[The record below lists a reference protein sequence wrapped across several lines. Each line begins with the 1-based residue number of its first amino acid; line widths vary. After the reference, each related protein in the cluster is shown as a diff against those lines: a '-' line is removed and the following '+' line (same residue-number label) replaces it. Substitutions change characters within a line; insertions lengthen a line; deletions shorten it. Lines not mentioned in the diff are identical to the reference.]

1 VRPGNIL
8 YLICLSDES
17 LLSLGDIFQNAPV
30 LEWAAMMC
38 QERIRLV
45 ADYRETT
52 RTYADFVRKLTDLVG
67 LGIETEVDVLR
78 RSCRLAWEAAEKA
91 RLALFRHEAD
101 HSCNR
106 SDFHTSA
113 AAAGFRQG

>member
-1 VRPGNIL
+1 ML
-8 YLICLSDES
+8 
-17 LLSLGDIFQNAPV
+17 
-30 LEWAAMMC
+30 C

-52 RTYADFVRKLTDLVG
+52 RAYADIVRKMTDLVG
-67 LGIETEVDVLR
+67 LGIESEVDLLR
-78 RSCRLAWEAAEKA
+78 RTCRLSWDAAEKA

-106 SDFHTSA
+106 VDFRPSATSA
-113 AAAGFRQG
+113 GPPYA

>member
-1 VRPGNIL
+1 
-8 YLICLSDES
+8 
-17 LLSLGDIFQNAPV
+17 
-30 LEWAAMMC
+30 MMC

-52 RTYADFVRKLTDLVG
+52 RTYADFVRKMTDLVG
-67 LGIETEVDVLR
+67 LGIESEVDLLR

-106 SDFHTSA
+106 TDFQRPPLRGSASRLATRLRATPMESIGHTASDP
-113 AAAGFRQG
+113 

>member
-1 VRPGNIL
+1 
-8 YLICLSDES
+8 
-17 LLSLGDIFQNAPV
+17 
-30 LEWAAMMC
+30 MMC

-52 RTYADFVRKLTDLVG
+52 RTYADFVRKMTELVG
-67 LGIETEVDVLR
+67 LGIESEVDLLR
-78 RSCRLAWEAAEKA
+78 RSCKMSWEAAEKA

-106 SDFHTSA
+106 SDFQASSA
-113 AAAGFRQG
+113 VSGPPHG

>member
-1 VRPGNIL
+1 
-8 YLICLSDES
+8 
-17 LLSLGDIFQNAPV
+17 
-30 LEWAAMMC
+30 MMC

-52 RTYADFVRKLTDLVG
+52 RTYADFVRKMTDLVG
-67 LGIETEVDVLR
+67 LGLESEVDLLR

-91 RLALFRHEAD
+91 RLALSRHEAD

-106 SDFHTSA
+106 PDFWPSTSSVSLPK
-113 AAAGFRQG
+113 G